1 MIGQSGYTRTHG
13 NNPYTYLPEL
23 VKKIK
28 ERTDVIIFNF
38 HATTS
43 AERRT
48 MAFHADGMVS
58 AMIGTGTRCQ
68 TADAEVLSGGT
79 AVITDAGRT
88 GSRSSVFG
96 MDSEIELKILQT
108 GIPRRSVD
116 GWGNLRLQGVI
127 TNIATDGKADTI
139 EVLDIP
145 CKEEPDEPNGDGS

>member
-1 MIGQSGYTRTHG
+1 MIGQAGYTRTHG

-38 HATTS
+38 HATSS

-88 GSRSSVFG
+88 GSRNSVFG

-108 GIPRRSVD
+108 GIPRRSAD

-127 TNIATDGKADTI
+127 ANIGPDGKADTI